1 MFWSD
6 NVAFD
11 KIVLRFYFYET
22 NLLGESMQKRSDL
35 MTQGADRAPHR
46 SLLRAGGFTERELQN
61 PIIGIANSFNEIIP
75 GHTHLD
81 KLSDA
86 VKAGVYAAGGT
97 PVVFNTIGV
106 CDGIAMN
113 HDGMKYSLPSREL
126 IADSLEIMAMAH
138 PFDALVLM
146 ASCDK
151 IIPGMLIGAAR
162 LDIPSIFIAGGPMLP
177 GKVHGREVGLDKV
190 FEAVGRLKSGGISE
204 SDLSEFECS
213 ACPGAG
219 SCSGMFTANTMANL
233 SEALGMALPLN
244 GSIPAVYSQRIWL
257 AKETGHHAVN
267 LARQGITPRD
277 VMTKGA
283 FENMI
288 VADMALGGSTNSVL
302 HITAIAYYAG
312 VDICLDDFGRLAEKV
327 PHLTSIAPAG
337 PHHVVDLYHAGGVPA
352 IMAELAKK
360 NLVNEGEMT
369 VSGKSMGEMLAA
381 IKAGTQDNSV
391 IRSIDD
397 PVHAKGGLAVLKGNI
412 APDGAIVK
420 QVAVADEMLKHSGP
434 ARVFHSEDEA
444 YETIMAGKIQKG
456 EVLVIRFEGPKG
468 GPGMRE
474 MLSPT
479 SALAGM
485 GLDKEVALITDGRFS
500 GATRGAA
507 IGHVSP
513 EAASGGTIAII
524 QDGDIID
531 IDIPGK
537 TLNVQLD
544 PKEIQKRLEQ
554 LPPFELKK
562 KTGYLARYAANV
574 SSADKGAVFPL

>member
-1 MFWSD
+1 M
-6 NVAFD
+6 
-11 KIVLRFYFYET
+11 K
-22 NLLGESMQKRSDL
+22 KRSDL
-35 MTQGADRAPHR
+35 MTRGAERAPHR
-46 SLLRAGGFTERELQN
+46 SLLRAGGFTERELRN

-81 KLSDA
+81 KLSEA
-86 VKAGVYAAGGT
+86 VKAGVYASGGT

-151 IIPGMLIGAAR
+151 IIPGMLIAAAR
-162 LDIPSIFIAGGPMLP
+162 LDIPSIFIGGGPMLP
-177 GKVHGREVGLDKV
+177 GKVHGRDVGLDKV
-190 FEAVGRLKSGGISE
+190 FEAVGRLKSGSISE
-204 SDLSEFECS
+204 SDLDAFECS

-219 SCSGMFTANTMANL
+219 SCSGMFTANTMSNL
-233 SEALGMALPLN
+233 AEALGMALPLN
-244 GSIPAVYSQRIWL
+244 GSIPAVYSERIWL
-257 AKETGHHAVN
+257 AKETGQHAVM
-267 LARQGITPRD
+267 LAKNGIRPRD

-288 VADMALGGSTNSVL
+288 MADMALGGSTNSVL

-337 PHHVVDLYHAGGVPA
+337 PHHVIDLYHAGGVPA
-352 IMAELAKK
+352 IMAELMKK
-360 NLVNEGEMT
+360 NLVNEKEMT
-369 VSGKSMGEMLAA
+369 ISGKTMGAMLAA
-381 IKAGTQDNSV
+381 MQVDTRETSV

-397 PVHAKGGLAVLKGNI
+397 PVHAKGGLAILKGNI
-412 APDGAIVK
+412 APEGAIVK
-420 QVAVADEMLKHSGP
+420 QVAVADEMLRHSGP

-444 YETIMAGKIQKG
+444 FEIIMSGKIQKG
-456 EVLVIRFEGPKG
+456 EVVVIRFEGPKG

-485 GLDKEVALITDGRFS
+485 GLDRDVALITDGRFS
-500 GATRGAA
+500 GASRGAA

-513 EAASGGTIAII
+513 EAASGGPLAIL

-531 IDIPGK
+531 IDIPAN
-537 TLNVQLD
+537 TLNVQLPED
-544 PKEIQKRLEQ
+544 EIQARLEA

-574 SSADKGAVFPL
+574 SSADRGAVFPL

>member
-1 MFWSD
+1 
-6 NVAFD
+6 
-11 KIVLRFYFYET
+11 
-22 NLLGESMQKRSDL
+22 MQKRSDL
-35 MTQGADRAPHR
+35 MTRGAERAPHR
-46 SLLRAGGFTERELQN
+46 SLLRAGGFTDRELRN

-75 GHTHLD
+75 GHMHLD
-81 KLSDA
+81 KLSNA

-113 HDGMKYSLPSREL
+113 HDGMRYSLPSREL

-138 PFDALVLM
+138 PFDGLVLM

-177 GKVHGREVGLDKV
+177 GKIHGRDVGLDKV
-190 FEAVGRLKSGGISE
+190 FEAVGRLKNGSISQG
-204 SDLSEFECS
+204 DLDAFECR

-233 SEALGMALPLN
+233 SEALGMSLPLN
-244 GSIPAVYSQRIWL
+244 GSVPAVYSERIWL
-257 AKETGHHAVN
+257 AKETGYHAVA
-267 LARQGITPRD
+267 LARQGITSRSI
-277 VMTKGA
+277 MTKGA

-288 VADMALGGSTNSVL
+288 AVDMALGGSTNSVL

-312 VDICLDDFGRLAEKV
+312 VHIQLSDFERLAEVV

-352 IMAELAKK
+352 ILTELCKK
-360 NLVNEGEMT
+360 NLVNEGAMT
-369 VSGKSMGEMLAA
+369 VAGKPMGKMLAA
-381 IKAGTQDNSV
+381 IEAENRDVSV
-391 IRSIDD
+391 IRPIHD
-397 PVHAKGGLAVLKGNI
+397 PVHAKGGLAVLQGNI
-412 APDGAIVK
+412 APAGAIVK
-420 QVAVADEMLKHSGP
+420 QAAVAQEMLRHSGP

-444 YETIMAGKIQKG
+444 FEAIMGGKIQKG

-485 GLDKEVALITDGRFS
+485 GLDRDVALITDGRFS

-513 EAASGGTIAII
+513 EAASGGPIAIV
-524 QDGDIID
+524 QNHDIID
-531 IDIPGK
+531 IDIPGHA
-537 TLNVQLD
+537 LNVRLD
-544 PKEIQKRLEQ
+544 AEEIQTRLDR

-562 KTGYLARYAANV
+562 KTGYLARYAKNV

>member
-1 MFWSD
+1 
-6 NVAFD
+6 
-11 KIVLRFYFYET
+11 
-22 NLLGESMQKRSDL
+22 MQKRSDL
-35 MTQGADRAPHR
+35 MTRGVERAPHR
-46 SLLRAGGFTERELQN
+46 SLLRAGGFTDRELRN

-75 GHTHLD
+75 GHMHLD

-113 HDGMKYSLPSREL
+113 HDGMRYSLPSREL

-138 PFDALVLM
+138 PFDGLVLM

-177 GKVHGREVGLDKV
+177 GKIHGRDAGLDKV
-190 FEAVGRLKSGGISE
+190 FEAVGRLKNGSISQG
-204 SDLSEFECS
+204 DLDAFECR

-233 SEALGMALPLN
+233 SEALGMSLPLN
-244 GSIPAVYSQRIWL
+244 GSIPAVYSERIWL
-257 AKETGHHAVN
+257 AKETGYHAVA
-267 LARQGITPRD
+267 LARQGITSRSI
-277 VMTKGA
+277 MTKEA

-288 VADMALGGSTNSVL
+288 AVDMALGGSTNSVL
-302 HITAIAYYAG
+302 HITAIAHYAG
-312 VDICLDDFGRLAEKV
+312 VGIQLSDFERLAEVV

-352 IMAELAKK
+352 ILTELSKK
-360 NLVNEGEMT
+360 NLVNEGAMT
-369 VSGKSMGEMLAA
+369 VAGKPMGEMLAA
-381 IKAGTQDNSV
+381 IEAQNRDVSV
-391 IRSIDD
+391 IRPIDD
-397 PVHAKGGLAVLKGNI
+397 PVHAKGGLAVLQGNI

-420 QVAVADEMLKHSGP
+420 QAAVAQEMLRHSGP

-444 YETIMAGKIQKG
+444 FEAIMAGKIQKG

-485 GLDKEVALITDGRFS
+485 GLDRDVALITDGRFS

-513 EAASGGTIAII
+513 EAASGGPIAIV
-524 QDGDIID
+524 QDHDIID
-531 IDIPGK
+531 IDIPGHA
-537 TLNVQLD
+537 LNVRLD
-544 PKEIQKRLEQ
+544 AEEIQTRIDR
-554 LPPFELKK
+554 LPPFELRK
-562 KTGYLARYAANV
+562 KTGYLARYAENV